1 MNQAKT
7 VKHLDARQRVREAE
21 VAAMEEMKEKL
32 TRRKRGSK
40 GYWERDE
47 LNSGVLFR
55 DVNAHNRMIAYTY
68 LRVHIDVGKSTNTN
82 TE

>member
-32 TRRKRGSK
+32 TGRKG
-40 GYWERDE
+40 GARD
-47 LNSGVLFR
+47 
-55 DVNAHNRMIAYTY
+55 I
-68 LRVHIDVGKSTNTN
+68 GKEMN
-82 TE
+82 

>member
-1 MNQAKT
+1 MNQTKT
-7 VKHLDARQRVREAE
+7 VEHLDARQRVREAE
-21 VAAMEEMKEKL
+21 AAAMEEMKEKL
-32 TRRKRGSK
+32 TGRKRGSK
-40 GYWERDE
+40 GYRERGE